1 MRLLFALLVFLF
13 YSSLSIAQYIEVQDD
28 YTAQQLIQDV
38 LIDSPCANV
47 SNFSVSGWDQFP
59 SYGYFSSGSSNFPFE
74 NGVILTTGRA
84 LSAIGPNSTLLSE
97 GTSSWPGDLDLELAI
112 NEPNSINA
120 TVLEFDFL
128 PLANKV
134 IFEYLLSSEQ
144 YYAYSNPNQCN
155 FSDGFAFL
163 LREAGTQ
170 NQYQNLA
177 VVPGTN
183 IPVKIT
189 TIRGEGTICPAAN
202 PQFFDAY
209 NGTEHPTNYNGQT
222 KILRAEALVQPG
234 TLYHLKL
241 VVADQENPLYDSA
254 IFLGGGSFTV
264 ENDLGPDRLLA
275 TGTALCFGEVLEL
288 DASFAGNNQYQWFRN
303 GIAIPGE
310 TQPTFTVIQDGI
322 YEVVVELENNTCTI
336 TGSITIEYAGEINL
350 QDTTLIQCN
359 EDESGI
365 AVFNLFNASEQITA
379 GDNSLQVT
387 SFFTTLINAQNNTSP
402 IPNPNAYT
410 NTTPNQTVFARVMA
424 PSGCTNIAQ
433 VTLKT
438 VTNFLDPIE
447 LTECSFSNNPGKAA
461 FDLNPVFNEI
471 QSIYGN
477 SLGVSFHVSLNQALQ
492 GVQALPFE
500 FINTNPGFQT
510 IYARLTNQADCFG
523 ILPLHLNV
531 IPTPQFSGESEIF
544 YCLDTFPEMIQLSSG
559 VIGAPSDYNFLWS
572 TGETSS
578 NISINQPGVY
588 SVEISFS
595 ENIQGQTYTCTTTRT
610 INVIGSEL
618 AELSYV
624 LDGNFGSQN
633 IIVQATGSGDY
644 VFALNNINGPYQD
657 SNVFENLE
665 SGIYTVY
672 VKDNNGCGIA
682 SKRIFIVGFPNY
694 FTPNFDGINDY
705 WQIEGINPRNNFV
718 ESVIVFDRHG
728 KIIHRLDFN
737 SNGWDGTYRGRPLP
751 SSDYWFLATFVD
763 GCTDSGHFTL
773 KR

>member
-572 TGETSS
+572 TCETSS

-763 GCTDSGHFTL
+763 GSTYSGHFTL